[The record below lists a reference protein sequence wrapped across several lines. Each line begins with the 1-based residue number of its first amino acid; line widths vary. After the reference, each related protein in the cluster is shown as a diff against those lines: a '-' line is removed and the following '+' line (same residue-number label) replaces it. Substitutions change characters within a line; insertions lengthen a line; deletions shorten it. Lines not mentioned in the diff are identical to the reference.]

1 MTLRNVYETVR
12 KVIIYEIVCN
22 ITGERYIGSTI
33 DSLNRRMTVHN
44 SKNKR
49 CSSKIIIQRGDYNV
63 NELESFNTKFELAQL
78 LKEQYWMD
86 NTENINIQRAFT
98 NQKKRQKKYDT
109 ENREL
114 IKEKRSRKRKLQVPI
129 NCPCG
134 GKYKQYNK
142 SQHFRTK
149 KHRRYIDTQ

>member
-86 NTENINIQRAFT
+86 NTENINKLRAFT
-98 NQKKRQKKYDT
+98 NRKKYRKIY
-109 ENREL
+109 NNINNKVNNSLRPKQS
-114 IKEKRSRKRKLQVPI
+114 IK
-129 NCPCG
+129 CPCG
-134 GKYKQYNK
+134 GKYKYSNK
-142 SQHFRTK
+142 GF
-149 KHRRYIDTQ
+149 